1 MFSCR
6 GISMRL
12 YTLAEPALT
21 IWRGQIEKKKIQR
34 GKTKK
39 IKKIMGTILI
49 LFYFLKNFF
58 LRIFFL

>member
-1 MFSCR
+1 
-6 GISMRL
+6 MRL

>member
-21 IWRGQIEKKKIQR
+21 IWRGQIEKKKFR
-34 GKTKK
+34 GAKLKK
-39 IKKIMGTILI
+39 
-49 LFYFLKNFF
+49 
-58 LRIFFL
+58 